1 MEAETVDRADR
12 RSFCFGVLALR
23 YAAGFNSGDSCFT
36 AEIETEDRVI
46 SLTASA
52 VTVAN
57 AATAYINFGPRPAGV
72 IFDDGLLDITVVSPV
87 SRAGRSQ
94 LSLTANRLRH

>member
-1 MEAETVDRADR
+1 MSRTGACLIIRPGQNGTKQD
-12 RSFCFGVLALR
+12 LACWLVM
-23 YAAGFNSGDSCFT
+23 AGIQEWRQLESFT

-57 AATAYINFGPRPAGV
+57 AAPPTSIWLKVELVNF
-72 IFDDGLLDITVVSPV
+72 
-87 SRAGRSQ
+87 
-94 LSLTANRLRH
+94 

>member
-1 MEAETVDRADR
+1 VAQLE
-12 RSFCFGVLALR
+12 S
-23 YAAGFNSGDSCFT
+23 FT

-52 VTVAN
+52 VTVECG
-57 AATAYINFGPRPAGV
+57 TASHHLARRAGV

-87 SRAGRSQ
+87 SRVGAIAAS
-94 LSLTANRLRH
+94 SLTEPR